1 MAADEPAATAESAL
15 GDASVRGPLIA
26 DQSVAPRSS
35 PRVDGAADRLARYYD
50 LDLEGGPSDIERYL
64 ALADAEDGLVLEL
77 MAGTGRLSIPLAM
90 AGHAVTAV
98 DIDPAMLAR
107 ARAAW
112 AGCKDSAM
120 ANGSLSLELGDVLQ
134 IDLGARF
141 ALVFIALN
149 SLVLLGTRERQAAG
163 LLAATRHL
171 RPGGLLVVDI
181 WLPDQEDLAL
191 YDGRINLEWERTEPE
206 TGLQVAKL
214 DAARHDPATGH
225 VEMFTW
231 FDTWPTDGGPVS
243 RISRTDHVRLV
254 TAGELATMAEAAGLT
269 VEAIEGDHT
278 GGPFGPGAERAVLL
292 ARLV

>member
-1 MAADEPAATAESAL
+1 VAADEDASAAEPGSSAHV
-15 GDASVRGPLIA
+15 GDA
-26 DQSVAPRSS
+26 
-35 PRVDGAADRLARYYD
+35 AARLARYYD
-50 LDLEGGPSDIERYL
+50 LDLEGGPSDVKRYL
-64 ALADAEDGLVLEL
+64 ALAEAEDGPVLEL
-77 MAGTGRLSIPLAM
+77 MAGTGRLAIPLAM

-98 DIDPAMLAR
+98 DLEPAMLAR
-107 ARAAW
+107 AEAAW
-112 AGCKDSAM
+112 ARSRDGAT
-120 ANGSLSLELGDVLQ
+120 AGGSLSFELGDLLD

-163 LLAATRHL
+163 LRAAARHL

-181 WLPDQEDLAL
+181 WLPDQADLEL
-191 YDGRINLEWERTEPE
+191 YDGRLNLEWQRTDPE
-206 TGLQVAKL
+206 TGLQVAKV
-214 DAARHDPATGH
+214 DVARHDPATGH

-231 FDTWPTDGGPVS
+231 FDAWPTDGGPVS
-243 RISRTDHVRLV
+243 RVSRSDHVRLV

-269 VEAIEGDHT
+269 VEAIEGDHA